1 MKQATGSV
9 AYHYLIMTI
18 KLMAPEV
25 GLEPTT
31 LRLTGAFWGLQR
43 LAVRCTDV
51 DYKRLARIVTAESCS
66 ESHRF
71 SI

>member
-1 MKQATGSV
+1 
-9 AYHYLIMTI
+9 
-18 KLMAPEV
+18 MAPEV

-31 LRLTGAFWGLQR
+31 LRLTGAFLGLQR
-43 LAVRCTDV
+43 LAVGCKFV
-51 DYKRLARIVTAESCS
+51 DYKRLVELPTADRCS